1 MAKACYT
8 DYETGKWTAKKKFD
22 FSSTS
27 VESLN
32 QTAKLQQKN
41 HTTFY
46 PNFTHKGVYLLLILY
61 SFSIQ
66 LHLVFYNI
74 KYANFDAAAD
84 KPDGLTVIAVFLEVN
99 IPF

>member
-1 MAKACYT
+1 MRQAN
-8 DYETGKWTAKKKFD
+8 EQRKKKFD

-32 QTAKLQQKN
+32 QTAILQQKN
-41 HTTFY
+41 HATFY
-46 PNFTHKGVYLLLILY
+46 SIFAYKGVNLLLIL
-61 SFSIQ
+61 SFFFSQFQ

-74 KYANFDAAAD
+74 KYADFDAAAD
-84 KPDGLTVIAVFLEVN
+84 KPDGLTVIAAFLEVN

>member
-1 MAKACYT
+1 MN
-8 DYETGKWTAKKKFD
+8 KFKTN
-22 FSSTS
+22 STS

-46 PNFTHKGVYLLLILY
+46 PIFAYKGVNLLLIL
-61 SFSIQ
+61 SLFSQFQ

-74 KYANFDAAAD
+74 KYADFDAAAD